1 METVDLTLTIAQLRV
16 IQELASRDWATTTRL
31 CREQET
37 DPDTLDGLLSS
48 AG

>member
-16 IQELASRDWATTTRL
+16 IQELVTRDWATTTKL

-37 DPDTLDGLLSS
+37 DPDTLDELLGS